1 MYLGDIG
8 YCCPKINEY
17 KSKKK
22 KKKERNAWDGEILQ
36 WLRTLVAY
44 VIWNSLRE
52 PN

>member
-22 KKKERNAWDGEILQ
+22 KKKENLGMERSFSG
-36 WLRTLVAY
+36 
-44 VIWNSLRE
+44 
-52 PN
+52 